1 MLGTICGTIAA
12 SPDCA
17 MFSVTKSTSKNLSF
31 ESPITLCGRCRPNG
45 PALIPCGLRNVGKLW
60 GDFGE
65 SRENQMLNTRQ
76 NLFVEIVDTRAGH
89 CRQPSE
95 TAETIRMINHLMASP
110 ASLRT
115 EQIDTENRE
124 RARNIPHN
132 RGEPVG
138 KRSTGVPATNWV
150 IALNDL

>member
-1 MLGTICGTIAA
+1 M
-12 SPDCA
+12 
-17 MFSVTKSTSKNLSF
+17 
-31 ESPITLCGRCRPNG
+31 
-45 PALIPCGLRNVGKLW
+45 GKLW

-65 SRENQMLNTRQ
+65 SRGNQMLNGHR

-89 CRQPSE
+89 WRQPPE
-95 TAETIRMINHLMASP
+95 TAETIRSVNHLMPSI